1 MKNKSHDGPV
11 RGLDFNPVA
20 KNLLASGATNGQVSV
35 GLKGFLYIFQ
45 GTLRVPNDLYSCAHL
60 SDLDLGLEGS
70 LDPLQPRRPQHSFG

>member
-35 GLKGFLYIFQ
+35 GLKA
-45 GTLRVPNDLYSCAHL
+45 P
-60 SDLDLGLEGS
+60 S
-70 LDPLQPRRPQHSFG
+70 L